1 MTRSRL
7 TGRAVTQAEGEALAK
22 KLGAAYIESSA
33 KDNKNVSKAFEVLL
47 KEMNNQYN
55 PEPEKKKSSW
65 WPF

>member
-1 MTRSRL
+1 
-7 TGRAVTQAEGEALAK
+7 VTQAEGEALAK

-33 KDNKNVSKAFEVLL
+33 KDNKNVSKAFEALL
-47 KEMNNQYN
+47 KEMNKQYN